1 MSVISPATSRTLNP
15 GAIATLREAI
25 TGNVITPTDPEYD
38 LARAVW
44 NGMIDRRPALVVR
57 CATAG
62 DVIAAV
68 SYASTHNLQVAVRGG
83 GHSVAGLST
92 CEGGIVIDLSP
103 MKRIDVDLQARVA
116 RVGGGVTWGE
126 LDAATQPFG
135 LATPGGVFSRTGI
148 AGLTLGGGYGW
159 LSATYG
165 LSCDNLIEADV
176 VTADGRVIVA
186 REEENSELLW
196 GLRGGG
202 GNFGIVTH
210 FTFRLHSVGPQSYLA
225 VALHDGQ
232 GEAAERTLRFF
243 RDFCDSAP
251 DEVNLIAV
259 CGVVPAHEELYPQA
273 THGRRYVML
282 GGHYVGSV
290 EEGERILRP
299 LREFA
304 EPLVD
309 FSGDM
314 PYVDVQKLWDEEYPD
329 GDRYYWKSLNMSRF
343 DDEVIAQIATHAAEQ
358 PSPLSTTDIWY
369 VGGAVKRTHADG
381 SAFRGRDAAFLLSPS
396 SHWTDPTEDA
406 ANVAWARAFGTA
418 MEPYSDGSRYL
429 NFAGFQEEGEAMM
442 RSSFGPH
449 YDRLLALKR
458 HYDPANLFRLN
469 QNIDPAGG

>member
-1 MSVISPATSRTLNP
+1 MSLISPATSRTIDSS
-15 GAIATLREAI
+15 AIASLREAI
-25 TGNVITPTDPEYD
+25 SGTVITPIDPDYD
-38 LARAVW
+38 EARAVW
-44 NGMIDRRPALVVR
+44 NGMIDRYPALVAR

-68 SYASTHNLQVAVRGG
+68 AFAAHDLPLAVRGG
-83 GHSVAGLST
+83 GHSVAGHST
-92 CEGGIVIDLSP
+92 CDDGIVIDLSP
-103 MKRIDVDLQARVA
+103 MKQIDVDVEARIA
-116 RVGGGVTWGE
+116 SAGGGVTWGE
-126 LDAATQPFG
+126 LDAATQEYG

-165 LSCDNLIEADV
+165 LSCDNLIAAEV

-186 REEENSELLW
+186 SEEEHPELLW

-202 GNFGIVTH
+202 GNFGIVSR
-210 FTFRLHSVGPQSYLA
+210 FTYRLHPVGPQSYLA
-225 VALHDGQ
+225 VVLHDGE
-232 GEAAERTLRFF
+232 GEGTERTLRFF
-243 RDFCDSAP
+243 RDYCAAAP
-251 DEVNLIAV
+251 DEVTLIAV
-259 CGVVPAHEELYPQA
+259 CGVVPAHAEVYPEA

-282 GGHYVGSV
+282 GGHYVGPV

-299 LREFA
+299 LGEFA

-309 FSGDM
+309 FSDAM

-343 DDEVIAQIATHAAEQ
+343 DDDVIGQIAVHAPEQ

-369 VGGAVKRTHADG
+369 GGGAVTRAPIDG

-396 SHWTDPTEDA
+396 SHWIDPAEDA
-406 ANVAWARAFGTA
+406 SNIAWVRAFGAA

-442 RSSFGPH
+442 RASFGPH
-449 YDRLLALKR
+449 YERLLALKR
-458 HYDPANLFRLN
+458 RYDPTNRFRLN
-469 QNIDPAGG
+469 QNIDPTDGC